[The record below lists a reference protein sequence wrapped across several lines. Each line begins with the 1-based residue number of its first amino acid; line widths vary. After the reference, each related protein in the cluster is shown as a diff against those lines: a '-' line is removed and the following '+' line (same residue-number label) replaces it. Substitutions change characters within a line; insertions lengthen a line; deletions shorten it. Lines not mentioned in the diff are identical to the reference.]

1 MNPIAIIQARVGS
14 SRLPG
19 KVLRPILGRPMLWY
33 IVHRLRFVSELSDVI
48 VATSDQ
54 PENDPIRQ
62 FCAAEQ
68 IPVLSGNENDVLDR
82 FYQAALLYKGDPL
95 LRITGD
101 CPFVDPKIVS
111 DLLNLYRT
119 VDADHAAVATGAGAI
134 HLAGGRFPDG
144 LDAECIRFTALEK
157 AWREA
162 HETPDREHVTPY
174 IWRNKNIFRCEI
186 LKSKND
192 YSQLRWTVDNEED
205 FQLVTKIYEALFNEK
220 QPFLMNDI
228 LDYLSAHSELTDLN
242 QSFIGKEG
250 YQKLWNIKD
259 QRP

>member
-1 MNPIAIIQARVGS
+1 LKPIAIIQARMGS

-19 KVLRPILGRPMLWY
+19 KVLKPILGQPMLWH
-33 IVHRLRFVSELSDVI
+33 IVQRLRFVSELINVI

-62 FCAAEQ
+62 FCAEEN
-68 IPVLSGNENDVLDR
+68 IPVFSGSENDVLDR

-101 CPFVDPKIVS
+101 CPFVDPEIVS
-111 DLLNLYRT
+111 GLLSLYRT
-119 VDADHAAVATGAGAI
+119 GEVDHAGIATGAGAI
-134 HLAGGRFPDG
+134 RLDGGRFPDG
-144 LDAECIRFTALEK
+144 FDAECIRFTALEK

-162 HETPDREHVTPY
+162 TEILDREHVTPY
-174 IWRNKNIFRCEI
+174 IWRNKGIFRCEV
-186 LKSKND
+186 LKSKKD
-192 YSQLRWTVDNEED
+192 YLQLRLTVDNEED
-205 FQLVTKIYEALFNEK
+205 LKLVSRIYEALYNPK
-220 QPFLMNDI
+220 RPFSMNDI
-228 LDYLSAHSELTDLN
+228 LVYLSAHPELAGLN

-259 QRP
+259 HWP